1 MSTAPPSVP
10 PINPTIAA
18 MPGSIYSGLTQRFAE
33 FDGETYP
40 LHVGDTFMS
49 PLPAAQMEA
58 QREADHPGLHR
69 YTPPQGLPALVDA
82 LTGSLRS
89 RGLSVERS
97 GVLVTAGA
105 TAGLAAVMGALLVP
119 GDEVMILAPF
129 WPLIR
134 GHVRC
139 SGGVAVEVP
148 FYDRVHSVEDAIAAL
163 DGHFSER
170 TKALYVSSPSN
181 PTGRVLPGDWLQ
193 AIAHWARRRGIWL
206 ISDETY
212 EHYVFQGEHVH
223 LAPFA
228 PERTITA
235 FSFSKAYG
243 MAGNRVGYLAG
254 PRRVIAEIQKVGTHT
269 YYCAPRAGQVA
280 ALVALERGDAW
291 IAHAH
296 AQYLDAVR
304 RVAAVLGLPAPQ
316 GSTFLF
322 LNLEGRVDE
331 RGVNGLLSDLV
342 SQGVLMAPGPSFG
355 QDYGQWVRLC
365 FSSVTP
371 ERAERAARIVKG
383 CLG

>member
-1 MSTAPPSVP
+1 MPSVP
-10 PINPTIAA
+10 PTNPTIAA
-18 MPGSIYSGLTQRFAE
+18 MPGSIYSGLTQRLAQFE
-33 FDGETYP
+33 GETYP
-40 LHVGDTFMS
+40 LHVGDTFMA

-69 YTPPQGLPALVDA
+69 YTPPQGLPALVDG

-89 RGLSVERS
+89 RGLAVERA

-139 SGGVAVEVP
+139 FGGVAVEVP
-148 FYDRVHSVEDAIAAL
+148 FYDRVQDIAQAIAAL
-163 DGHFSER
+163 DAGFSR
-170 TKALYVSSPSN
+170 KTKALYVSSPSN

-193 AIAHWARRRGIWL
+193 AIAEWTRRRGIWL

-212 EHYVFQGEHVH
+212 EHYVFDGAHVH
-223 LAPFA
+223 PAPFA

-254 PRRVIAEIQKVGTHT
+254 PPQVIAEIQKVATHT
-269 YYCAPRAGQVA
+269 YYCAPRAGQAA
-280 ALVALERGDAW
+280 ALVALEQGQAW
-291 IAHAH
+291 IDHAR
-296 AQYLDAVR
+296 AQYAEAGR
-304 RVAAVLGLPAPQ
+304 GVAKVLGLPAPE

-322 LNLEGRVDE
+322 LNLAGRVGT
-331 RGVNGLLSDLV
+331 RGVDGFLSDLV
-342 SQGVLMAPGPSFG
+342 ERGVLMAPGPSFG
-355 QDYGQWVRLC
+355 QDYGSWVRLC

-371 ERAERAARIVKG
+371 EQAVRAAHIVKD

>member
-1 MSTAPPSVP
+1 MPTLP

-18 MPGSIYSGLTQRFAE
+18 MPGSIYSGLTQRLAQFE
-33 FDGETYP
+33 GQTYP

-69 YTPPQGLPALVDA
+69 YTPPQGLPALVDG
-82 LTGSLRS
+82 LTESLRT
-89 RGLSVERS
+89 RGLSIERS

-139 SGGVAVEVP
+139 FGGVAVEVP
-148 FYDRVHSVEDAIAAL
+148 FFDRVQSIEQGIAAL
-163 DGHFSER
+163 DAAISNR
-170 TKALYVSSPSN
+170 TKALYVSTPSN

-193 AIAHWARRRGIWL
+193 AIAAWARAKGIWL

-212 EHYVFQGEHVH
+212 EHYVFDGEHVH
-223 LAPFA
+223 IGRFA

-254 PRRVIAEIQKVGTHT
+254 PASIIGPIQKVATHT
-269 YYCAPRAGQVA
+269 YYCAPRAGQAA
-280 ALVALERGDAW
+280 ALVALEQGDDW

-296 AQYLDAVR
+296 AQYRDAGR
-304 RVAAVLGLPAPQ
+304 RVASVLGLPAPQ

-322 LNLEGRVDE
+322 LNLEGRVDA
-331 RGVNGLLSDLV
+331 RGVNGFLSDLV
-342 SQGVLMAPGPSFG
+342 DNGVLMAPGPSFG
-355 QDYGQWVRLC
+355 QDYHQWVRLC

-371 ERAERAARIVKG
+371 AQAERAAGIVKA
-383 CLG
+383 CLD

>member
-1 MSTAPPSVP
+1 MSIVP

-18 MPGSIYSGLTQRFAE
+18 MPGSIYSGLTQRLAE

-40 LHVGDTFMS
+40 LHVGDTFMA

-69 YTPPQGLPALVDA
+69 YTPPQGLPALVDG
-82 LTGSLRS
+82 LTGSLRGK
-89 RGLSVERS
+89 GLVIERS

-119 GDEVMILAPF
+119 GDQVMILAPF

-139 SGGVAVEVP
+139 FGGVAVEVP
-148 FYDRVHSVEDAIAAL
+148 FYDRVQCVSDALSVLDA
-163 DGHFSER
+163 HFSGR

-193 AIAHWARRRGIWL
+193 AIAEWARAKGIWL

-212 EHYVFQGEHVH
+212 EHYVYEGEHVH
-223 LAPFA
+223 LARFA

-254 PRRVIAEIQKVGTHT
+254 PDCVIGQIQKVSTHT
-269 YYCAPRAGQVA
+269 FYCAPRAGQAA
-280 ALVALERGDAW
+280 ALVALEQGDGW
-291 IAHAH
+291 IAHARG
-296 AQYLDAVR
+296 QYEQAGR
-304 RVAAVLGLPAPQ
+304 RVAGVLGLPAPQ

-322 LNLEGRVDE
+322 LNLEGRLDA
-331 RGVNGLLSDLV
+331 RGVNGFLSELV
-342 SQGVLMAPGPSFG
+342 EHGVLMAPGPSFG
-355 QDYGQWVRLC
+355 RDYAQWVRLC

-371 ERAERAARIVKG
+371 DQAERAAGIVKAR
-383 CLG
+383 LG

>member
-1 MSTAPPSVP
+1 MSTVP

-18 MPGSIYSGLTQRFAE
+18 MPGSIYSGLTQRLAQFE
-33 FDGETYP
+33 GETYP
-40 LHVGDTFMS
+40 LHVGDTFMA

-89 RGLSVERS
+89 KGLDVERS

-139 SGGVAVEVP
+139 FGGVAVEVP
-148 FYDRVHSVEDAIAAL
+148 FYDRVHSIEMALLAL
-163 DGHFSER
+163 DER
-170 TKALYVSSPSN
+170 FTGRTRALYVSSPSN

-193 AIAHWARRRGIWL
+193 AIAQWARAKGIWL

-212 EHYVFQGEHVH
+212 EHYVFQGEHHHV
-223 LAPFA
+223 ARFA

-254 PRRVIAEIQKVGTHT
+254 PASVIGQIQKVSTHT
-269 YYCAPRAGQVA
+269 FYCAPRAGQAA
-280 ALVALERGDAW
+280 ALVALEQGDDW
-291 IAHAH
+291 IAHAKS
-296 AQYLDAVR
+296 QYQDSGN
-304 RVAAVLGLPAPQ
+304 RVAGVLGLPEPQ

-322 LNLEGRVDE
+322 LNLEGRLPK
-331 RGVNGLLSDLV
+331 GVNGLLSDLV
-342 SQGVLMAPGPSFG
+342 EHGVLMAPGPSFG
-355 QDYGQWVRLC
+355 QDYKHWVRLC

-371 ERAERAARIVKG
+371 EQAERAAHIVKG
-383 CLG
+383 ALG